1 MTEDIKQ
8 VLEYIIETEDP
19 YGLKSETL
27 YNNIKNSVGTPE
39 SLAKV
44 FGVPVDLV
52 VKIKE
57 D

>member
-1 MTEDIKQ
+1 MTDDIKQ

-19 YGLKSETL
+19 YGLKPETL
-27 YNNIKNSVGTPE
+27 YNNIKNSIGTSE
-39 SLAKV
+39 YLATI

>member
-1 MTEDIKQ
+1 MTDDIKQ

-19 YGLKSETL
+19 YGLKPETL
-27 YNNIKNSVGTPE
+27 YENIKNSIGTPE
-39 SLAKV
+39 SLAEI
-44 FGVPVDLV
+44 FGVPIDLV